1 MSTSRPDHYAVLQVS
16 EHADPEVI
24 DAAYRALARK
34 WHPDVN
40 GDPGAADHMRAINAA
55 YHVLRDPERR
65 ARYDREQARRPVSA
79 PAWQP
84 EPGEPDGDVDHPEPG
99 PRSAPPPPSSPRPA
113 RPGAPAAPAMHEPC
127 SLHEEMDAVAECARC
142 GSLLCQACIEFGD
155 CPTCA
160 EEEAARRQ
168 LWMGLRAVGALV
180 VGWSIALVVTWGL
193 GKPLESSAPVIAVV
207 GLWIA
212 VTIQG
217 WSVLRD
223 RTGELGNSLILA
235 MLLSPVLAPVIVVV
249 GVRDFWRLHSVRR
262 ATRRLAESPVR

>member
-1 MSTSRPDHYAVLQVS
+1 MSTSRPDHYSVLQVS

-40 GDPGAADHMRAINAA
+40 GDPGAADHMRALNAA
-55 YHVLRDPERR
+55 YHVLRDPDRR

-84 EPGEPDGDVDHPEPG
+84 GPGEPDEDVEPEP
-99 PRSAPPPPSSPRPA
+99 PPHPPPPGPA
-113 RPGAPAAPAMHEPC
+113 RPGAPAAREAC
-127 SLHEEMDAVAECARC
+127 SLHEEMDGVAECARC
-142 GSLLCQACIEFGD
+142 GSLLCRACIEFGD

-168 LWMGLRAVGALV
+168 LWMAVRAVGALV
-180 VGWSIALVVTWGL
+180 VGWSIALVVAWGL
-193 GKPLESSAPVIAVV
+193 GKPLDASAPVIAVV

-212 VTIQG
+212 VTIHG

-235 MLLSPVLAPVIVVV
+235 MLLSPILAPVIVVV
-249 GVRDFWRLHSVRR
+249 GVRDFWRLHAVRR
-262 ATRRLAESPVR
+262 ATRRLVETPVR

>member
-40 GDPGAADHMRAINAA
+40 GDPGAAEYMRAINAA

-65 ARYDREQARRPVSA
+65 ARYDGEQARRPVSA
-79 PAWQP
+79 SAWQP
-84 EPGEPDGDVDHPEPG
+84 APREPYPDTEPEPG
-99 PRSAPPPPSSPRPA
+99 GRRQPPPPGPA
-113 RPGAPAAPAMHEPC
+113 PPGAEPAAREAC
-127 SLHEEMDAVAECARC
+127 SLHEEMNAVAECARC
-142 GSLLCQACIEFGD
+142 ASLLCRACIEFGD

-168 LWMGLRAVGALV
+168 LWMAVRAVGALV
-180 VGWSIALVVTWGL
+180 VGWSIALVVAWGL
-193 GKPLESSAPVIAVV
+193 GKPLERSAPVIAVV

-212 VTIQG
+212 VTIHG

-262 ATRRLAESPVR
+262 ATRRLAETPPL

>member
-1 MSTSRPDHYAVLQVS
+1 MSTSRDHYSVLQVS

-40 GDPGAADHMRAINAA
+40 ADPGAADHMRAINAA
-55 YHVLRDPERR
+55 YHVLRDPDRR
-65 ARYDREQARRPVSA
+65 ARYDRERARRPVSA
-79 PAWQP
+79 AVWQP
-84 EPGEPDGDVDHPEPG
+84 RPGEPDEDVEPEPG
-99 PRSAPPPPSSPRPA
+99 PRPAPPPGPT
-113 RPGAPAAPAMHEPC
+113 RPGASAAREVC
-127 SLHEEMDAVAECARC
+127 TLHEEMDGVAECARC

-168 LWMGLRAVGALV
+168 LWMAVRALGALV
-180 VGWSIALVVTWGL
+180 VGWSIALVVAWGL
-193 GKPLESSAPVIAVV
+193 GKPLGSSAPVVAVV

-212 VTIQG
+212 VTIHG

-249 GVRDFWRLHSVRR
+249 GVRDFWRLHAVRR
-262 ATRRLAESPVR
+262 KTRRLAETSFH

>member
-40 GDPGAADHMRAINAA
+40 AEPGAADHMRAINEA

-65 ARYDREQARRPVSA
+65 ARYDREQPRGPVSQSR
-79 PAWQP
+79 W
-84 EPGEPDGDVDHPEPG
+84 EPPDEGSAQEEPDPG
-99 PRSAPPPPSSPRPA
+99 GRAGPPPRGPPPRRAPPPVREA
-113 RPGAPAAPAMHEPC
+113 C
-127 SLHEEMDAVAECARC
+127 SLHDEMEAVAECARC
-142 GSLLCQACIEFGD
+142 GGLLCRACVEFGD

-168 LWMGLRAVGALV
+168 VWMGVRAVGALV
-180 VGWSIALVVTWGL
+180 AGWSIAAVVTWAL
-193 GKPLESSAPVIAVV
+193 GKPLQSSAGVIAIV

-223 RTGELGNSLILA
+223 RTGELGNSLFLA
-235 MLLSPVLAPVIVVV
+235 LLLSPVLAPVIVVV
-249 GVRDFWRLHSVRR
+249 GARDFWRLHSLRR
-262 ATRRLAESPVR
+262 ATRRLAETRPAI

>member
-1 MSTSRPDHYAVLQVS
+1 MSTSRPDHYAVLQVT

-65 ARYDREQARRPVSA
+65 ARYDREQARRPVSTAAWEPA
-79 PAWQP
+79 PAP
-84 EPGEPDGDVDHPEPG
+84 AEAYEDPVPDPGVRRE
-99 PRSAPPPPSSPRPA
+99 PPPPGPSRPA
-113 RPGAPAAPAMHEPC
+113 GAATAREAC
-127 SLHEEMDAVAECARC
+127 SLHEEMDAVVECAAC
-142 GSLLCQACIEFGD
+142 GSLMCQACIEFGD

-160 EEEAARRQ
+160 EEEASRRQ
-168 LWMGLRAVGALV
+168 LWMGVRAVGALV
-180 VGWSIALVVTWGL
+180 VGWSIALVVAWGL
-193 GKPLESSAPVIAVV
+193 GKPLERSAPVIAVV

-212 VTIQG
+212 VTIHG

-262 ATRRLAESPVR
+262 ATRRLAETPVR